1 MKDLVTGIL
10 AHVDAGKT
18 TLSEGMLYCGGTIKK
33 MGRVDHRDA
42 FLDTDTLERE
52 RGITIFSKQAV
63 LPLGEKRLILMD
75 TPGHV
80 DFSAEMER
88 SLQVLD
94 YAILVISGTDGVQAH
109 TETLWHLLERYRVP
123 TFLFINKMDLPGA
136 ERTEVLKDLKKRLSD
151 ACIPF
156 DTRSAEENEEL
167 AMCSEELMG
176 EFLESGALSDPALAR
191 AIAQRKL
198 FPCFFGSALRLE
210 GVDAFLEAL
219 ETYTLLRDPPAEFGA
234 KIYKISRDAQGV
246 RLTWL
251 KVTGGVLKPK
261 TVLRGRD
268 KTGADWEEK
277 ADQLRLYSGAKFQP
291 VSEVTAGGVCAVTGL
306 THTYP
311 GEGLGAEPDSPAPA
325 LEPVLTYQV
334 LLPEG
339 CDAQITF
346 AKLRELEEEDPML
359 RLVWHSRGQEI
370 RVQLMGKVQLEVLQE
385 RIRERFGIAVAF
397 GPGSIVYKETIAA
410 PVEGVGHFEPLRHY
424 AEVHLLLEP
433 LEPGSGVEL
442 ATRCSEDTLDRNWQR
457 LVLTHLA
464 EKEHLGVLTGAPIT
478 DVRITLLSGR
488 AHVKHTEGGDFREAT
503 YRAVRM
509 GLMRAESVLLE
520 PWYQFRL
527 EVPTEH
533 VGRAMAD
540 LQRFGGE
547 FAPPEQDGERSVLTG
562 AAPVE
567 QLADYPEEVAAYTKG
582 RGRLTLQSGSY
593 RSCHN
598 APEVIAAA
606 DYRPEADLENSPDS
620 VFCAH
625 GGGFTVK
632 WSEVPEYMH
641 LPWAYQTK
649 TEEEAPTAPIRRGG
663 ASYSGSREEEK
674 ALEAIFRRTYGD
686 QKPSAFTPQSEVRR
700 QDAPKLLNAE
710 IGDTFLLVDGY
721 NIIFAWDELNKL
733 AKVDLDAARN
743 QLIHILSNYQ
753 GVRRCKVILVFDA
766 YKVKGN
772 PGRAEKVNNIFVV
785 YTKQAETAD
794 TYIERTTYEL
804 GRHYRVRV
812 ATSDG
817 MEQTIILGH
826 ESQRISAR
834 AFEEE
839 VKQAQKE
846 LEERIRQHNAR

>member
-261 TVLRGRD
+261 TVLHGRD

-306 THTYP
+306 TPHLSRRGT
-311 GEGLGAEPDSPAPA
+311 GGGAGCPCSGAGAGAHLSGAPA
-325 LEPVLTYQV
+325 RR
-334 LLPEG
+334 
-339 CDAQITF
+339 
-346 AKLRELEEEDPML
+346 LRRADHICQASGVGGGGSPCSG
-359 RLVWHSRGQEI
+359 WCGDSRGQEI
-370 RVQLMGKVQLEVLQE
+370 HVQLMGKVQLEVLQE
-385 RIRERFGIAVAF
+385 RIRERFGIAKSPSARAASSTKR
-397 GPGSIVYKETIAA
+397 PSPA

-433 LEPGSGVEL
+433 VEPGSGVEL
-442 ATRCSEDTLDRNWQR
+442 WL
-457 LVLTHLA
+457 
-464 EKEHLGVLTGAPIT
+464 P
-478 DVRITLLSGR
+478 
-488 AHVKHTEGGDFREAT
+488 
-503 YRAVRM
+503 
-509 GLMRAESVLLE
+509 
-520 PWYQFRL
+520 
-527 EVPTEH
+527 
-533 VGRAMAD
+533 
-540 LQRFGGE
+540 
-547 FAPPEQDGERSVLTG
+547 G
-562 AAPVE
+562 AARTCWIE
-567 QLADYPEEVAAYTKG
+567 TG
-582 RGRLTLQSGSY
+582 SGS
-593 RSCHN
+593 
-598 APEVIAAA
+598 
-606 DYRPEADLENSPDS
+606 
-620 VFCAH
+620 F
-625 GGGFTVK
+625 
-632 WSEVPEYMH
+632 
-641 LPWAYQTK
+641 
-649 TEEEAPTAPIRRGG
+649 
-663 ASYSGSREEEK
+663 
-674 ALEAIFRRTYGD
+674 
-686 QKPSAFTPQSEVRR
+686 
-700 QDAPKLLNAE
+700 
-710 IGDTFLLVDGY
+710 
-721 NIIFAWDELNKL
+721 
-733 AKVDLDAARN
+733 
-743 QLIHILSNYQ
+743 
-753 GVRRCKVILVFDA
+753 
-766 YKVKGN
+766 
-772 PGRAEKVNNIFVV
+772 
-785 YTKQAETAD
+785 
-794 TYIERTTYEL
+794 
-804 GRHYRVRV
+804 
-812 ATSDG
+812 
-817 MEQTIILGH
+817 
-826 ESQRISAR
+826 
-834 AFEEE
+834 
-839 VKQAQKE
+839 
-846 LEERIRQHNAR
+846 

>member
-1 MKDLVTGIL
+1 
-10 AHVDAGKT
+10 
-18 TLSEGMLYCGGTIKK
+18 
-33 MGRVDHRDA
+33 
-42 FLDTDTLERE
+42 
-52 RGITIFSKQAV
+52 
-63 LPLGEKRLILMD
+63 
-75 TPGHV
+75 
-80 DFSAEMER
+80 
-88 SLQVLD
+88 
-94 YAILVISGTDGVQAH
+94 
-109 TETLWHLLERYRVP
+109 
-123 TFLFINKMDLPGA
+123 
-136 ERTEVLKDLKKRLSD
+136 
-151 ACIPF
+151 
-156 DTRSAEENEEL
+156 
-167 AMCSEELMG
+167 MCSEELMG

-219 ETYTLLRDPPAEFGA
+219 ETYTLLRDPPAGFGA

-261 TVLRGRD
+261 TVLHGRD

-291 VSEVTAGGVCAVTGL
+291 VSEVAAGGVCAVTGL
-306 THTYP
+306 AHTYS
-311 GEGLGAEPDSPAPA
+311 GEGLGAEPDSPDPA

-520 PWYQFRL
+520 PWYRFRL

-582 RGRLTLQSGSY
+582 RGRLTLQSGGY

-606 DYRPEADLENSPDS
+606 DYRPEADLENTPDS

-632 WSEVPEYMH
+632 WSDVPEYMH

-649 TEEEAPTAPIRRGG
+649 TEEEAPAAPIRRGG

>member
-63 LPLGEKRLILMD
+63 LPLGEKRL
-75 TPGHV
+75 
-80 DFSAEMER
+80 
-88 SLQVLD
+88 
-94 YAILVISGTDGVQAH
+94 
-109 TETLWHLLERYRVP
+109 
-123 TFLFINKMDLPGA
+123 
-136 ERTEVLKDLKKRLSD
+136 SD

-176 EFLESGALSDPALAR
+176 EFLESGALSNPALAR

-234 KIYKISRDAQGV
+234 KIYKISRDAQSV

-251 KVTGGVLKPK
+251 KVTGGALKPK

-291 VSEVTAGGVCAVTGL
+291 VSEVAAGGVCAVTGL

-385 RIRERFGIAVAF
+385 RIQERFGIAVAF

-433 LEPGSGVEL
+433 LEPGSGIEL
-442 ATRCSEDTLDRNWQR
+442 DTRCSEDALDRNWQR
-457 LVLTHLA
+457 LILTHLA

-547 FAPPEQDGERSVLTG
+547 FTSPEQDGERSVLAG

-567 QLADYPEEVAAYTKG
+567 QLADYPEEMAAYTKG
-582 RGRLTLQSGSY
+582 RGRLTLQSGGY

-606 DYRPEADLENSPDS
+606 DYRPEADLENTPDS

-632 WSEVPEYMH
+632 WSEVPEHMH
-641 LPWAYQTK
+641 LPWSYQAK
-649 TEEEAPTAPIRRGG
+649 TVEEVPAAPIRRGG

-839 VKQAQKE
+839 VKQAQQE